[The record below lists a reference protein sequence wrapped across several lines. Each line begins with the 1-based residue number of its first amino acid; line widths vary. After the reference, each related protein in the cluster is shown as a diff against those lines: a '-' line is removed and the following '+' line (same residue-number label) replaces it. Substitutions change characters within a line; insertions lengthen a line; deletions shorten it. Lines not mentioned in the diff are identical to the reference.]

1 MSRIALFGAWDPAY
15 PRNRVVREGLRRA
28 GHTVLEA
35 RVRDRRAFRRY
46 PALLQAWSRIAR
58 ETDVVFVPEFRH
70 KDVPLARL
78 LAGRRPLV
86 FDPLVSRWDTLVG
99 DWRLHRPTS
108 GQAHWNRGI
117 DRWAFRA
124 ADRIL
129 CDTWAHG
136 DLFVELGADRAR
148 LHRVLVGAEAPFFD
162 VPPPPADGPVR
173 ITYVGGFLPLHG
185 VGTMLE
191 AFARLERDP
200 ALRDRYRVQLVGDG
214 IEYEEAKAFLARE
227 RLQAVECTGR
237 LSYADLPRVLASTH
251 IMLGAFGAGA
261 KTGRVIPHKLWQGLA
276 AGRAVVTGDGPGP
289 RELFTDDRELR
300 LVPRADAEA
309 LAAALAALIGDAAH
323 RAALG
328 TAGQARAR
336 EWGHPD
342 AIGRQLDEALR
353 GASGAGR

>member
-1 MSRIALFGAWDPAY
+1 
-15 PRNRVVREGLRRA
+15 
-28 GHTVLEA
+28 
-35 RVRDRRAFRRY
+35 
-46 PALLQAWSRIAR
+46 
-58 ETDVVFVPEFRH
+58 
-70 KDVPLARL
+70 
-78 LAGRRPLV
+78 
-86 FDPLVSRWDTLVG
+86 
-99 DWRLHRPTS
+99 
-108 GQAHWNRGI
+108 
-117 DRWAFRA
+117 
-124 ADRIL
+124 
-129 CDTWAHG
+129 
-136 DLFVELGADRAR
+136 
-148 LHRVLVGAEAPFFD
+148 VLVGAEAPFFD

-200 ALRDRYRVQLVGDG
+200 ALRDPLSRPIGRRWHRVRGGQ
-214 IEYEEAKAFLARE
+214 
-227 RLQAVECTGR
+227 
-237 LSYADLPRVLASTH
+237 SLPRTRTAAGRRVHRTTLVRRPAAGAASTH

-342 AIGRQLDEALR
+342 GDRPPAR
-353 GASGAGR
+353 